1 MSLLNLLSNQFD
13 LGWSDN
19 GPMAGTSMINPL
31 NYNISYGG
39 PSKSIKYGDRKGEKK
54 APSYH
59 LVDRVEWYG
68 KNSGGAGE
76 PHYNSNPTFL
86 IGNDHKSVIPDFVFR
101 GGEEVFLDRRSIDY
115 QRINNFL
122 FESDGV
128 GTQFLIKQGA
138 LQLLNPR
145 KETRTFNAGVS
156 LLAQVAASGFSSI
169 KRHGTIPEPAGININ
184 SSLGNVLG
192 KIPGVGGFLSN
203 AIGGDYLSSTGNSR
217 TNEDFS
223 SFSRNYSMGDPGAPK
238 YKTTIG
244 KIIDT
249 VVDNPFKSRQSGKF
263 DKELRNNDQKAYTQ
277 RWEDDYKGIDKINFQ
292 PVIPDLDNRL
302 TLLKDLI
309 PFEFEIEG
317 HKNTNKNNIIRFRAF
332 LDSWGDDFNASHN
345 ETKFN
350 GRGESFYTY
359 NKFKRS
365 INISFKIAAQSV
377 FEMKPIYQKLNYLAA
392 QTAPGYSQNSGRI
405 MTPYMRVTMGDYLTR
420 VPGVLSNV
428 GIQWQKDYPWEINNE
443 NSPYLKR
450 LPHVLDVSIS
460 FLPIHDFVPNNDYK
474 SSPFIGIKD
483 VSPSGYNG
491 VEDPLSDWLS
501 VSPSEQ
507 DLMDKT
513 GTYPLENTS
522 NPFTN
527 EDIQIISSYNTG
539 DGYTFSFTNAEGE
552 EVDRRGKLI
561 TN

>member
-19 GPMAGTSMINPL
+19 GPFANSTMVEPN
-31 NYNISYGG
+31 NYNIAYGG
-39 PSKSIKYGDRKGEKK
+39 PSKSIRYGDRSGEKK

-184 SSLGNVLG
+184 SSLGNILG

-203 AIGGDYLSSTGNSR
+203 AIGGDYLSSTGNNR
-217 TNEDFS
+217 TSEALNDEGQQ
-223 SFSRNYSMGDPGAPK
+223 YAMGDPGAPK

-249 VVDNPFKSRQSGKF
+249 IVDNPFKSKQSGKF
-263 DKELRNNDQKAYTQ
+263 DKKLTDNNQKAYTQ
-277 RWEDDYKGIDKINFQ
+277 RWENDYKGIDKLNFE
-292 PVIPDLDNRL
+292 PVTSTEYKGPQI
-302 TLLKDLI
+302 DLI

-317 HKNTNKNNIIRFRAF
+317 QKRPYFDNNIIRFRAF

-405 MTPYMRVTMGDYLTR
+405 ITPYMRITMGDYLTR

-443 NSPYLKR
+443 SSPYLKK

-483 VSPSGYNG
+483 VSPSTYNSK
-491 VEDPLSDWLS
+491 LHDWLS
-501 VSPSEQ
+501 VGPSDQ
-507 DLMDKT
+507 NIMDKT
-513 GTYPLENTS
+513 RTYPLSE
-522 NPFTN
+522 TN
-527 EDIQIISSYNTG
+527 SDNSTLKIDSSYDRN
-539 DGYTFSFTNAEGE
+539 DGYTFSFINAEGE
-552 EVDRRGKLI
+552 EVDKYGQSI

>member
-1 MSLLNLLSNQFD
+1 MSLLNLLSTQYN
-13 LGWSDN
+13 LGSTITPE
-19 GPMAGTSMINPL
+19 GLVLGGLTNPSSPNPNL
-31 NYNISYGG
+31 SYGG
-39 PSKSIKYGDRKGEKK
+39 PSKTIRYGDRSGEKK

-59 LVDRVEWYG
+59 LVNRVEWYG
-68 KNSGGAGE
+68 KDKGGGGA

-86 IGNDHKSVIPDFVFR
+86 IGGDHKSVIPDFIFR

-128 GTQFLIKQGA
+128 GTQFLIKQAG

-145 KETRTFNAGVS
+145 KETRTFNLGVS

-192 KIPGVGGFLSN
+192 KTPGVGGFLSN
-203 AIGGDYLSSTGNSR
+203 AIGGDYLSSTGNNR
-217 TNEDFS
+217 TSEAVQDKGIQ
-223 SFSRNYSMGDPGAPK
+223 YAMGDPGAPK

-249 VVDNPFKSRQSGKF
+249 IVDNPFKSKQSGKF
-263 DKELRNNDQKAYTQ
+263 DKKLTDNNQKAYTQ
-277 RWEDDYKGIDKINFQ
+277 RWENDYKGIDKLNFE
-292 PVIPDLDNRL
+292 PVTTTLDKGNQM
-302 TLLKDLI
+302 DLI

-317 HKNTNKNNIIRFRAF
+317 QKNSDNNIIRFRAF

-365 INISFKIAAQSV
+365 INIGFRIAAQSV

-405 MTPYMRVTMGDYLTR
+405 ITPYMRITMGDYLTR

-443 NSPYLKR
+443 NSPYLKK
-450 LPHVLDVSIS
+450 LPHVLDVSIQ

-483 VSPSGYNG
+483 VSPSTYNSN
-491 VEDPLSDWLS
+491 LHDWLS
-501 VSPSEQ
+501 VSPSDQ
-507 DLMDKT
+507 NIMDKT
-513 GTYPLENTS
+513 RTYPLSE
-522 NPFTN
+522 TN
-527 EDIQIISSYNTG
+527 SDNSTLKIDSSFDQN
-539 DGYTFSFTNAEGE
+539 DGYTFSFINADGE
-552 EVDRRGKLI
+552 EVNRYGQSI